1 MLNIWFKKAEFEFKK
16 KHKILIKVTDSM
28 TQKVVEF
35 EVLYEDG
42 PARCAKMGFH
52 RPSDYYF
59 ETPIFMPVAT
69 QGSLKGMTPEQILAL
84 PHNPPIILGNTYHLG
99 LRPGP
104 ELLNEVGGL
113 HKWMNWPHGML
124 TDSGG
129 FQMVSLAKLST
140 VTEEGVRFTA
150 PHASGAEILLKPED
164 SIHIQNAIGSN
175 IAMMLDDV
183 VPSLMTGPRVE
194 EAMYRTIRWLDRA
207 IEAHQRPHDQAIF
220 AIVQGGLDQDRRRFC
235 AQEMVKRK
243 DKLGGFAIGGLSG
256 GEAKEIFWQSVK
268 TSVSQ
273 LPRDMP
279 RYCMGVGYA
288 EDIAVCIA
296 LGVDMFDCVYPTRT
310 ARFGTALTWKG
321 NEHVSK
327 WKDMEGPI
335 EKECGCWTC
344 THVSRT
350 SLYHMQHTPMCGQ
363 LLSIHNVEFQNRLT
377 SFLREGIKKKE
388 LGKYEREFF
397 YARYPDGN
405 IPQWVVD
412 ALASVNIDIKQC

>member
-1 MLNIWFKKAEFEFKK
+1 
-16 KHKILIKVTDSM
+16 M

-35 EVLYEDG
+35 EVLAEDG

-52 RPSDYYF
+52 RPNDFFF

-69 QGSLKGMTPEQILAL
+69 QGSLKGMTIDQILAL
-84 PHNPPIILGNTYHLG
+84 PHSPPIILGNTYHLG

-104 ELLNEVGGL
+104 ELLEEVGGL

-129 FQMVSLAKLST
+129 FQMVSLAKLSS
-140 VTEEGVRFTA
+140 VSEEGVRFSA

-194 EAMYRTIRWLDRA
+194 EAMHRTIRWLDRA
-207 IEAHQRPHDQAIF
+207 IAAHKRPHDQAIF
-220 AIVQGGLDQDRRRFC
+220 AIVQGGLDQERRLYC

-243 DKLGGFAIGGLSG
+243 DSLGGFAIGGLSG

-268 TSVSQ
+268 TSVSA

-296 LGVDMFDCVYPTRT
+296 IGVDMFDCVYPTRT
-310 ARFGTALTWKG
+310 ARFGTALTWNG

-327 WKDMEGPI
+327 WKGIEEPI

-344 THVSRT
+344 THVT
-350 SLYHMQHTPMCGQ
+350 KTALYHMQHTPMCGQ
-363 LLSIHNVEFQNRLT
+363 LLSIHNVEFQGRLT
-377 SFLREGIKKKE
+377 SYFREGIKKGQ
-388 LGKYEREFF
+388 LAKYEQKFF
-397 YARYPDGN
+397 QNRYKNGD
-405 IPQWVVD
+405 IPQWIVD
-412 ALASVNIDIKQC
+412 ALASVNIDVKAQPED